1 MMIDEKKKE
10 IEALFIKA
18 IEDARTFN
26 ESLMAMRSVELPDIE
41 ELSNEDRT
49 EIIKVGRDL
58 DMKTAFIL
66 RSLLVQ
72 HGNVLFL

>member
-1 MMIDEKKKE
+1 MINNKKKE
-10 IEALFIKA
+10 IEELFMKA

-41 ELSNEDRT
+41 GLSNEDRT
-49 EIIKVGRDL
+49 EIIKMGRDL

>member
-1 MMIDEKKKE
+1 MINEKKKE
-10 IEALFIKA
+10 IEELFMKA

-26 ESLMAMRSVELPDIE
+26 ESLMALRSVQLPDIE
-41 ELSNEDRT
+41 DLSNEDRT
-49 EIIKVGRDL
+49 EIIKIGRDL

-72 HGNVLFL
+72 HGNVMFL

>member
-1 MMIDEKKKE
+1 MINDKKKE
-10 IEALFIKA
+10 IEELFMKA

-41 ELSNEDRT
+41 GLSNEDRT
-49 EIIKVGRDL
+49 EIIKIGRDL
-58 DMKTAFIL
+58 DTRTAFIL